1 MTSELPTSSDAD
13 KTQRLPSWPIPVGF
27 LAYFSLFY
35 YFANSGMTIPA
46 MAFGFIGL
54 PVFIFASLCSIFV
67 LSRLALG
74 GYKGRLSWFGLLAW
88 LGVAALCV
96 TMFVITVR

>member
-1 MTSELPTSSDAD
+1 MTPEPPTSSDAD
-13 KTQRLPSWPIPVGF
+13 KIQRLPSWPVPVGF

-54 PVFIFASLCSIFV
+54 PAFIFASLCSIFV

-96 TMFVITVR
+96 TMLVIAVH

>member
-1 MTSELPTSSDAD
+1 MTSELPTSSDE
-13 KTQRLPSWPIPVGF
+13 KQIQHLPSWPIPVGF
-27 LAYFSLFY
+27 LVYFSLFH

-67 LSRLALG
+67 LSRLAFG

-96 TMFVITVR
+96 TMLVIAVR